1 MKDQLIETLYLEWT
15 EELKY
20 SIYENKS
27 LYIALF
33 STDGKLLVANK
44 PMAAL
49 FIGDAFLS
57 LINPTFNKLL
67 ALDCKDSLIYSGY
80 LTIGSPIDDNFSI
93 QTNVYRKNDQI
104 LIVGGVDV
112 TQLVYQNEEM
122 RQLNREIGHLQHQLI
137 KEKTTLEN
145 TLVQLNDT
153 NMELKEANE
162 TKDKFIS
169 ILSHDL
175 RNPFSVLFG
184 FSDLLFENYDDFNKD
199 QVAEQINLIHKSAH
213 KTYNMLE
220 DLLLWSRSQLGRM
233 QFNPQEFVLANLCKE
248 VIVDLTEQSNKK
260 NISLHVQI
268 PPEMVVFADVNMLKT
283 ILRNLVSNAIKF
295 SWHNSIVTVTAEQ
308 SPEMLT
314 ISVFDQGIGISTENQ
329 KKIWILSEKLS
340 TSGTDN
346 EEGSGLGL
354 LLCKEF
360 TEKHGGS
367 ICVIS
372 EPGRGCEF
380 RFTIPIK

>member
-175 RNPFSVLFG
+175 RNPFSVLLG

-220 DLLLWSRSQLGRM
+220 DLLLWSRSQLGRI
-233 QFNPQEFVLANLCKE
+233 QFNPQDFMLANLCKE

-295 SWHNSIVTVTAEQ
+295 SWHNSTVTVTAEQ